1 VINPIAFTIGP
12 IAVHWYGISYA
23 VALVLGI
30 WILIQLNKKR
40 KVFVDNNQIYDLA
53 FWLFLFGVIIA
64 GRLGYVIFYNFP
76 YYSVNPLKIFAIWE
90 GGMSFHGGLIGMA
103 IIAYYFCKKHK
114 IKFLDL
120 ADLAVIPGALALT
133 FTRIANFINGEL
145 IGRVIEN
152 PLCKWLGVDFGDGLL
167 RYPSQIFQSISALL
181 LALILYLIYKRK
193 PKRGILLF
201 SYLALYGLFRL
212 ITEIY
217 REPDSQLGFI
227 LNYLTLGQLFS
238 FVMLAVGTS
247 GIWLIHVKKY
257 KP

>member
-1 VINPIAFTIGP
+1 MDPIAFSIGP
-12 IAVHWYGISYA
+12 ISVHWYGISYA

-30 WILIQLNKKR
+30 WILIHLNKKR
-40 KVFVDNNQIYDLA
+40 KVFKDNNQIYDLA
-53 FWLFLFGVIIA
+53 FWLFLFGVIIG

-103 IIAYYFCKKHK
+103 IVAYYFCKKHK
-114 IKFLDL
+114 IRFLDI

-152 PLCKWLGVDFGDGLL
+152 PICMWLGVDAGDGLL

-181 LALILYLIYKRK
+181 LAVILFLIFLKK
-193 PKRGILLF
+193 PKRGTLLF
-201 SYLALYGLFRL
+201 IYLALYGLFRF
-212 ITEIY
+212 ITEFY
-217 REPDSQLGFI
+217 RAPDSQIGFI
-227 LNYLTLGQLFS
+227 LNYFTLGQLFS
-238 FVMLAVGTS
+238 FVMLLGGVFG
-247 GIWLIHVKKY
+247 LISIKKLWW
-257 KP
+257 KTT